1 MLIFSYDKKNL
12 MDCVRVSIEK
22 NIGGKKDEKF
32 LLIGWGYTVAAL
44 STPTLGKY
52 PDEESAKAELERI
65 YEAFANGATAY
76 EVK

>member
-12 MDCVRVSIEK
+12 MDCVRVSVEK
-22 NIGGKKDEKF
+22 NLGGKKDEKYF
-32 LLIGWGYTVAAL
+32 LVGWGMGIGNL

-52 PDEESAKAELERI
+52 SDEESAKAELEKI

>member
-12 MDCVRVSIEK
+12 VDCARITIEK

-32 LLIGWGYTVAAL
+32 FLVGWGIGIGNL

-52 PDEESAKAELERI
+52 SDEESAKTELERI
-65 YEAFANGATAY
+65 YEAFANGANAY
-76 EVK
+76 QVQ